1 MGECR
6 SPYCKDGKIF
16 LYPDYEWVDCP
27 ECNMEYKYYY
37 AWKNNPK
44 REDMYSR
51 RFKIISRGA
60 MNSVL
65 IEFENG
71 QREVIS
77 GNAIRKVNQVRED
90 AEVRVE
96 VTTCTT

>member
-27 ECNMEYKYYY
+27 ECY
-37 AWKNNPK
+37 
-44 REDMYSR
+44 ED
-51 RFKIISRGA
+51 
-60 MNSVL
+60 
-65 IEFENG
+65 
-71 QREVIS
+71 
-77 GNAIRKVNQVRED
+77 NQVRED

-96 VTTCTT
+96 ITTCTT